1 MTLGGFMEDII
12 RVSVEIDDKRVT
24 LEGPRDF
31 VQEEVRRLTTAI
43 ATMSAKTTT
52 PFMTDSESLKDLS
65 ERDFVSLKNPQG
77 HLETVTV
84 LGFYLSE
91 HGQEEFTEEDIRR
104 AYIRAAVRPPKVVGQ
119 SLRDAKNKKDY
130 IQPGS
135 ARGTYRLTHH
145 GDRFVRFDL
154 PVSK

>member
-1 MTLGGFMEDII
+1 MEDRITATI
-12 RVSVEIDDKRVT
+12 EINDKRIT

-31 VQEEVRRLTTAI
+31 VQDEIRRLTSAI
-43 ATMSAKTTT
+43 ASAPPSQKPST
-52 PFMTDSESLKDLS
+52 SYSINESAENMS
-65 ERDFVSLKNPQG
+65 ERAFIEMKGPQG

-119 SLRDAKNKKDY
+119 SLRDAKSKKDF
-130 IQPGS
+130 IQSGS
-135 ARGTYRLTHH
+135 VRGTYKLTHH

-154 PVSK
+154 PVSSK